1 MGGES
6 GAGESGGAESERGE
20 SAPARQTPPNA
31 RSLLHHW
38 FAWSLVLLG
47 GLLAFV
53 MSFAYLHAF
62 LEPTNRLQ
70 NLPIGIVNLDRG
82 ATAVGEPLQAG
93 DQVVAQATAPQPG
106 SKQPV
111 HWVRF
116 RTQEELERAIR
127 DFDVY
132 GGFVVPAD
140 FSQRIATLGT
150 SLGAAPPAAIDVLES
165 SGTGQFGA
173 AVFDRIANT
182 LVPEASSSVRD
193 QVLGKLRT
201 AGVSVPASGIT
212 SLGNPVVA
220 HTTDLVPVSSK
231 SGRGL
236 APFYFALM
244 MTLAGFATTTAVSI
258 GIDVLAGHEEFD
270 VLGHV
275 IRLPD
280 RGASES
286 VRWRAKLVIVMV
298 MAPLAAAAETL
309 MAVHL
314 LGMQNSSTWK
324 LFLFAWL
331 GIAAIASLTLVFL
344 VAFGIIGELVAVI
357 FITIFGVPSALGVYP
372 QYALPSLFRFISGWH
387 PLRYATDGARSI
399 TFFDARGAAG
409 LDRAVVVL
417 AIWWVATLLAGWAL
431 AAFVDWWSGRRRARA
446 AALAGARA
454 VDAVN
459 A

>member
-1 MGGES
+1 
-6 GAGESGGAESERGE
+6 
-20 SAPARQTPPNA
+20 
-31 RSLLHHW
+31 
-38 FAWSLVLLG
+38 VLLG
-47 GLLAFV
+47 GFLAFV

-62 LEPTNRLQ
+62 LEPTNRLED
-70 NLPIGIVNLDRG
+70 LPIGIVNLDRG
-82 ATAVGEPLQAG
+82 ATALGEPLQAG
-93 DQVVAQATAPQPG
+93 AQVVEQAVAPQPG
-106 SKQPV
+106 ARQPV
-111 HWVRF
+111 RWVHY
-116 RTQEELERAIR
+116 RTRAALEHAIR

-132 GGFVVPAD
+132 GGFVVPTD
-140 FSQRIATLGT
+140 FSRRIATLGT
-150 SLGAAPPAAIDVLES
+150 SLGAAPPARIDVLES

-182 LVPEASSSVRD
+182 LVPEASTSVRD
-193 QVLGKLRT
+193 QVLGKLGS
-201 AGVSVPASGIT
+201 AGVSVPASGIA

-220 HTTDLVPVSSK
+220 HATDLVPVSTR

-286 VRWRAKLVIVMV
+286 ARWRAKLVIVMA
-298 MAPLAAAAETL
+298 MSPLAAAAMTL
-309 MAVHL
+309 MAVEL
-314 LGMQNSSTWK
+314 LGMQTSSTGK

-331 GIAAIASLTLVFL
+331 GIAAVASLTLVFL

-372 QYALPSLFRFISGWH
+372 QYALPPLFRFISGWH
-387 PLRYATDGARSI
+387 PLRYATDGARAI
-399 TFFDARGAAG
+399 VFFDARGAAG

-417 AIWWVATLLAGWAL
+417 SVWLVATLLAGWAL

-446 AALAGARA
+446 A
-454 VDAVN
+454 VN